1 MKLKRKII
9 IPTILFSLIPVSLA
23 SCKRVDDDISQT
35 ENNSETSKKYNTGTN
50 STTNST
56 TNNETSGS
64 HTTTGTQITTGGNTT
79 GSQTTTGTSTTTGT
93 TETSTSKKDDP
104 VKTYYTVKFV
114 TNCDTILDD
123 VKVLENDMLPSLS
136 TLTKDGYRFGGWYY
150 DVKYTQEVDTLK
162 PVTGD
167 LTLYAKWLSTKCV
180 VEFVGTEYDPSEV
193 ESGSKVQKP
202 NNPTKEGYTFVN
214 WYSDQLCTQIFDF
227 DNTFITEDIKI
238 YALFKKNGNTD
249 ITDKTSGSG
258 SVVTNGAVEIKSVS
272 GTSEAAYLTF
282 TKYSDTTSYDY
293 YLSYNNGEYKLL
305 DEKSV
310 YTRALSSTVYRAD
323 IFGLKSGEYTIKV
336 IPHDTDNVLASV
348 ANLNVI
354 SYDRSGFAHYNY
366 TGVGAYND
374 DGTLKDNAI
383 VLYVTDENKN
393 TVELSYGGV
402 TVKGIGNILNS
413 VGQDAGT
420 GYAANGGKANTN
432 QGILKKL
439 GNANIPLVVRFVGCV
454 SNTGLYKK
462 ATFSASSTPLIDG
475 LTIYNS
481 ADNGGTVGDNGHM
494 ARMKSGKD
502 ITIEGVGS
510 DATIDGFGFHF
521 MCESSSPTLGKS
533 FEVRN
538 LTFINTP
545 EDAIG
550 MEGVQVSAN
559 AASELSASVE
569 RCWIHN
575 NEFYGPSISNPAE
588 SDKSEGDGSC
598 DFKRGQYLTVSY
610 NYFEGCH
617 KTNLVGS
624 ADTSLQYNLT
634 YHHNY
639 WKLCKARGP
648 LARRAN
654 IHMYNN
660 LFEGQ
665 TDYALNTRADAYIFS
680 EYNMFY
686 ACKNPYRVDGGA
698 IKAYNDSVA
707 SALYNKTTATVVSS
721 KSEIVS
727 NNCQFIAKGIDY
739 SKFDTNSSQSYIP
752 TNDYDLQTNVTDA
765 RKVIEAYTGV
775 IKDEQISPKNV
786 AMSDIS
792 YISSST
798 SVKEINT
805 NGETITPGKISK
817 TIYAFN
823 ITKPMTVTVTYSG
836 TDYSSSGTLL
846 NEAGEALLIGS
857 GKVVLEQGRYI
868 IQANNFSAGDSKQL
882 TWVTFKDLTIN
893 SLVFETYNSEEYD
906 QKQIEE
912 YNGILA
918 DITSPVSYSN
928 DSYTKLTRAMALY
941 NAMSD
946 SAKAQVDYKR
956 LQDLYNEYIK
966 AGVAYVEGLINAI
979 GTVDENSGTSIS
991 NARIAY
997 NKLID
1002 IDSNVTISN
1011 LNVLVKA
1018 EEDYSSYA
1026 VTACINAINAIG
1038 DVSLDSKELIQNAR
1052 NLYDA
1057 LTMEQK
1063 ALITNEET
1071 LTTAEKTYS
1080 NLVQVNNFNIDLNG
1094 VDTTS
1099 LESMKDILQKYT
1111 NLDDDVKE
1119 LVDTTKVNEV
1129 RVTYLIMLIDSIGE
1143 VSKSSGSV
1151 INECVGI
1158 YEMLNDEQKA
1168 LITNYDKLTK
1178 AKEEYDA
1185 IQAQT
1190 LVINFEGYKNG
1201 GTSVGD
1207 GFVTIENGNAK
1218 ATTKT
1223 YNGVTYN
1230 NALKI
1235 ESQTGLS
1242 FTLTET
1248 KTLVLVTDGVSKKI
1262 KIDGVDYSADSDG
1275 IVTIELQAGTHKI
1288 TKNDTLNLFAMIF
1301 E

>member
-9 IPTILFSLIPVSLA
+9 VPTLLFSLIPVTLA
-23 SCKRVDDDISQT
+23 SCKRVDDIDPTTT
-35 ENNSETSKKYNTGTN
+35 ENNSEPTKSD
-50 STTNST
+50 TTKENPT
-56 TNNETSGS
+56 ESGS
-64 HTTTGTQITTGGNTT
+64 TTTGGTTTTTGG
-79 GSQTTTGTSTTTGT
+79 QTTTGGSETSTSNTGSS
-93 TETSTSKKDDP
+93 ETSTSKQDDP

-114 TNCDTILDD
+114 TNCDKTLSD
-123 VKVLENDMLPSLS
+123 VKVLENDMLPSIAS
-136 TLTKDGYRFGGWYY
+136 LTKDGYTFGGWYY
-150 DVKYTQEVDTLK
+150 DQAFTKAVDESK

-167 LTLYAKWLSTKCV
+167 LTLYARWITTKCV
-180 VEFVGTEYDPSEV
+180 VEFVGTDYDPSEV
-193 ESGSKVQKP
+193 ESGEKVQKP
-202 NNPTKEGYTFVN
+202 NNPTKQGYTFIN
-214 WYSDQLCTQIFDF
+214 WYSDQLCTKVFDF

-238 YALFKKNGNTD
+238 YALFKKND
-249 ITDKTSGSG
+249 SSSIEDTSAGSG
-258 SVVTNGAVEIKSVS
+258 SIVTQGAVEIKSVS

-282 TKYSDTTSYDY
+282 AKYQDVTSYDY
-293 YLSYNNGEYKLL
+293 YLSYNNEEYKLL

-310 YTRALSSTVYRAD
+310 YTRQLSSTLYRAD
-323 IFGLKSGEYTIKV
+323 LFGLKSGSYTIKV
-336 IPHDTDNVLASV
+336 VPHETDTVAASV

-354 SYDRSGFAHYNY
+354 AYDRSGYAHYNY
-366 TGVGAYND
+366 SGVGAYND

-383 VLYVTDENKN
+383 VLYVTDETKN
-393 TVELSYGGV
+393 TVELSYDGV

-413 VGQDAGT
+413 VGQDNGSGLAS
-420 GYAANGGKANTN
+420 NGGKANTN

-439 GNANIPLVVRFVGCV
+439 GDAGIPLVVRFIGCV
-454 SNTGLYKK
+454 SDSGLYKK
-462 ATFSASSTPLIDG
+462 GNFSAASTPLIDG

-481 ADNGGTVGDNGHM
+481 ADNGGTKGDNGHM
-494 ARMKSGKD
+494 ARMKSAKD
-502 ITIEGVGS
+502 VTLEGVGS

-545 EDAIG
+545 EDALG

-559 AASELSASVE
+559 AGSKLSASVE

-575 NEFYGPSISNPAE
+575 NEFYGPSILNPAE

-648 LARRAN
+648 LTRRAN
-654 IHMYNN
+654 VHMYNN

-665 TDYALNTRADAYIFS
+665 TDYAINTRADAYVFS
-680 EYNMFY
+680 EYNLFY

-707 SALYNKTTATVVSS
+707 SALYQKASATVVTN
-721 KSEIVS
+721 KTDVVS
-727 NNCQFIAKGIDY
+727 NNCQFIAEKIDY
-739 SKFDTNSSQSYIP
+739 SHFDTNETQSYIP
-752 TNDYDLQTNVTDA
+752 TNDYDLQTNITDA
-765 RKVIEAYTGV
+765 RKVIEAFTGV
-775 IKDEQISPKNV
+775 VKDEQISPKNV

-792 YISSST
+792 YISST
-798 SVKEINT
+798 DTVKEVNT
-805 NGETITPGKISK
+805 AGETITPGKISK
-817 TIYAFN
+817 KIYAFN
-823 ITKPMTVTVTYSG
+823 ITTPMTVSVSYSA
-836 TDYSSSGTLL
+836 TDYESSGTLI
-846 NEAGEALLIGS
+846 NEAGEVMLIGN
-857 GKVVLEQGRYI
+857 GTVVLEAGRYI
-868 IQANNFSAGDSKQL
+868 IQANNFQPGDSKAM
-882 TWVTFKDLTIN
+882 TWITFKDLTIT
-893 SLVFETYNSEEYD
+893 SLVFEPYNSEEYE

-918 DITSPVSYSN
+918 DITSPVTYTDDN
-928 DSYTKLTRAMALY
+928 YTKLSRALSLY

-966 AGVAYVEGLINAI
+966 SGEEYVEGLINAI
-979 GTVDENSGTSIS
+979 GTVDENSGASIAK
-991 NARIAY
+991 ARQAY
-997 NKLID
+997 TRLLD
-1002 IDSNVTISN
+1002 IDSSIEISN
-1011 LNVLVKA
+1011 IDVLVKA
-1018 EEDYSSYA
+1018 EEDYSGYA
-1026 VTACINAINAIG
+1026 VNATIKAIDAIG
-1038 DVSLDSKELIQNAR
+1038 EVTLDSKEAIETAR
-1052 NLYDA
+1052 SLYDA

-1063 ALITNEET
+1063 ASITNEEV

-1080 NLVQVNNFNIDLNG
+1080 NLVQVNDFNIDLNG
-1094 VDTTS
+1094 VDTTD
-1099 LESMKDILQKYT
+1099 LASMKNILQKYT

-1119 LVDTTKVNEV
+1119 LVDVAKVNEI
-1129 RVTYLIMLIDSIGE
+1129 RVTYLITLINSIGE

-1151 INECVGI
+1151 INECLDI
-1158 YEMLNDEQKA
+1158 YGMLSVEDKA
-1168 LITNYDKLTK
+1168 LITNYETLTN
-1178 AKEEYDA
+1178 AKQAYDE

-1190 LVINFEGYKNG
+1190 LVVTFENYQKGD
-1201 GTSVGD
+1201 TSAGD
-1207 GFVTIENGNAK
+1207 GFVTIQNGSNK

-1223 YNGVTYN
+1223 YNGVTYT

-1235 ESQTGLS
+1235 ESKTVIT
-1242 FTLTET
+1242 FTLTEA
-1248 KTLVLVTDGVSKKI
+1248 KTLTLVTDGASGKKI
-1262 KIDGVDYSADSDG
+1262 KINNVEYILNADGCAV
-1275 IVTIELQAGTHKI
+1275 VTLEAGDITI
-1288 TKNDTLNLFAMIF
+1288 TKGDTLNLFAMIF